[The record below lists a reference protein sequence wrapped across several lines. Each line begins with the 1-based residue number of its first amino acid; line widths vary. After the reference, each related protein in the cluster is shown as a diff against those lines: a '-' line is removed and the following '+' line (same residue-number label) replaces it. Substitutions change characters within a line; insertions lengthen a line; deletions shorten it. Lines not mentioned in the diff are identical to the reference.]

1 MKGKNRVQSG
11 WTNKKNFK
19 LVLKIYYFNTQDFVV
34 EDLTARKRRQIYSII
49 RNLHRNL
56 LIFTCVLTCCH
67 IFAVATLIFSL
78 PMDKYPCP
86 PKKNASIIINRHTI
100 KQKIVIMYI

>member
-19 LVLKIYYFNTQDFVV
+19 LVLKIYYFNTQDFVG
-34 EDLTARKRRQIYSII
+34 ENLTARKRRQIYSII

-67 IFAVATLIFSL
+67 IFAVTTLIFSL
-78 PMDKYPCP
+78 PMDKCPCP
-86 PKKNASIIINRHTI
+86 PKKMRLYVMWSHVTTRVTTNNIF
-100 KQKIVIMYI
+100 